1 MNAFLPMFLLLV
13 ITPLCVQLI
22 YSIPLFSPKVSADS
36 VLQFAGIVIG
46 LALSASVTYLNKRSE
61 ELASREETI
70 IDDCLTLLI
79 ELSSRPEIVM
89 FKIETKTQLIAM
101 SCRLKALDSQRAK
114 QIYKAIKPFG
124 QKMLDR
130 IGAYEEDISL
140 AYQKAYQ
147 THPET
152 DEEGETIDLYDSMNP
167 DQDYSD
173 SEEAIHSKYCEEI
186 PAIRKEIDSLLKKLK
201 DIV

>member
-114 QIYKAIKPFG
+114 QIYKVIKPFG
-124 QKMLDR
+124 QKMLAR
-130 IGAYEEDISL
+130 ISAYEKDIGL
-140 AYQKAYQ
+140 AYRKAYR
-147 THPET
+147 THRET
-152 DEEGETIDLYDSMNP
+152 DEDGEPIDLYDSMNP
-167 DQDYSD
+167 DQEYSE
-173 SEEAIHSKYCEEI
+173 SEEAIRSKCCEEI
-186 PAIRKEIDSLLKKLK
+186 PAIREEIDNLLKKLK